1 MQVHS
6 AVQGGRGDGAG
17 QQGVRLGCWQRAAG
31 AFVCCE
37 CCAVGLRAMG
47 WVHVLVPCMEVPSE
61 LPEVAAAWFELC
73 AHLPCW
79 KGLYLE
85 HPHLCRCFNELYV
98 GLQHPHELFCTL
110 TRCISVQLMN

>member
-61 LPEVAAAWFELC
+61 LPEVAAAWLSC
-73 AHLPCW
+73 VHTYHAG
-79 KGLYLE
+79 KGFTWSILI
-85 HPHLCRCFNELYV
+85 CV
-98 GLQHPHELFCTL
+98 GVLMSCTWAFSIHMSCSAL
-110 TRCISVQLMN
+110 SHVAFQYN